1 MNGWLLG
8 LSPREKKDLSMANGV
23 DQHRCNKRN
32 NEKAKRERES
42 KGRKVSKKDRRGK
55 RKQIECERESK
66 KRERKQIVRGS

>member
-23 DQHRCNKRN
+23 DQHRCNKRK

-42 KGRKVSKKDRRGK
+42 NERKVSKKD
-55 RKQIECERESK
+55 RESK